1 MKRVSSFIIAI
12 ITLISLT
19 VPAFAY
25 SNEYIS
31 DPEMTKQWNENWAEY
46 DRLKAEKEGGR
57 CRLGSEKN
65 VYGAE
70 TRRRAVDWHR
80 GN

>member
-31 DPEMTKQWNENWAEY
+31 DPEMAKQWDEKWAEY
-46 DRLKAEKEGGR
+46 EELIAGK
-57 CRLGSEKN
+57 
-65 VYGAE
+65 
-70 TRRRAVDWHR
+70 
-80 GN
+80 